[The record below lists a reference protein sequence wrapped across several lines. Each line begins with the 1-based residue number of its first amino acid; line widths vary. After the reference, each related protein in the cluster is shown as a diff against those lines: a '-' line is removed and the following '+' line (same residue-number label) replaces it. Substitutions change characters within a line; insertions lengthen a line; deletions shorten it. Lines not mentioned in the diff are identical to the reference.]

1 MSAEARAVDEVEDAI
16 SRRMRTLADE
26 VRKESVD
33 AAFELYRLACLAGS
47 LLECLCNPQPPA
59 VLQAIAQM
67 KFSWPIMY
75 APHKKGRARA
85 EHLTKKLTLGEGT
98 GINVAGHFP
107 RELVATRLVL
117 LLVRMANAAKGQ
129 MPPDFDL
136 WQRDFHQNAGT
147 RDPESLHIDIEQ
159 HAAIRNWAIEGS
171 GADLPPFSA
180 SSVLQWRHACK
191 DLLKILFGADYE
203 KHTYLAELR
212 EDVLRSA
219 TKASNDRRS
228 AASSKRGVATPSD
241 LRKQMWDKVASAIDT
256 IAGVR
261 SRKMCKSKSQLK
273 FST

>member
-1 MSAEARAVDEVEDAI
+1 MSAETRAVDEVEDAI

-33 AAFELYRLACLAGS
+33 AAFELYRLACLTTS

-59 VLQAIAQM
+59 VLQAIAQT

-85 EHLTKKLTLGEGT
+85 EQLTKKLTLGEGT
-98 GINVAGHFP
+98 GINVAGHFS
-107 RELVATRLVL
+107 RELVAMRLVL

-136 WQRDFHQNAGT
+136 WQRYLIDFHQNAGT

-159 HAAIRNWAIEGS
+159 HAAIQKWAIEGS
-171 GADLPPFSA
+171 GAGLPPLSA
-180 SSVLQWRHACK
+180 SSVLQWRHAYK
-191 DLLKILFGADYE
+191 DLFKILFGADYE
-203 KHTYLAELR
+203 KHTYLSELR
-212 EDVLRSA
+212 EDILRSA

-228 AASSKRGVATPSD
+228 VASSKRDVVTPSD
-241 LRKQMWDKVASAIDT
+241 LRKQMWDRVASAIDT

-261 SRKMCKSKSQLK
+261 SRKMRKGVSRS
-273 FST
+273 